1 MNEIQC
7 TWITYTNWNKEIRY
21 YVDFVEDSNG
31 IATISYPKLSSK
43 EIEEIKNTTVDR
55 VQKLLSKY
63 F

>member
-1 MNEIQC
+1 
-7 TWITYTNWNKEIRY
+7 
-21 YVDFVEDSNG
+21 VDFVEDSNG